1 MLFFINY
8 HTLISILFKITIDK
22 KGIYCYHFYMKNQQM
37 NVKHLKFDSKEKLN
51 YFLKELLKLIDKQR
65 EFNIFAHEIGDYHYS
80 TDLYRGQEL
89 IDYKYRNIV
98 KHGFEVDNYGGIGGT
113 AKLIGSS
120 KMDIADELV
129 DYSYYGG
136 IENKKILVMAIPK
149 YIEGFLSKIEYSSY
163 NAPSLKENRRRFRE
177 VAGNLK
183 TEYGKKHIMLSG
195 HHLKRSLF
203 DALKGYKGLPNYYAL
218 GFICSNEKTNEYEF
232 IYNQDHLSHLSKQE
246 NKEYDSLMRQKLD
259 EAYEKY
265 GTRKPEELIV
275 QAYEKECGEW
285 WNEKDSDID

>member
-1 MLFFINY
+1 
-8 HTLISILFKITIDK
+8 
-22 KGIYCYHFYMKNQQM
+22 MKNQQM